1 MLVEYG
7 HAFLTTYPETL
18 FGIPEQGSNLLD
30 VDWRS
35 VIFLSDGGKTP
46 FSGLKCTRALNVPK
60 RKLFSPSGR
69 MAYTFSLINGLLSW
83 LKFSMRPL
91 LRCRM
96 LRPPACAPMYTS
108 PLGSSTYTDLM
119 LLEPKPSSRWLSCN
133 A

>member
-46 FSGLKCTRALNVPK
+46 FFRVEVYQSA
-60 RKLFSPSGR
+60 
-69 MAYTFSLINGLLSW
+69 
-83 LKFSMRPL
+83 
-91 LRCRM
+91 
-96 LRPPACAPMYTS
+96 
-108 PLGSSTYTDLM
+108 
-119 LLEPKPSSRWLSCN
+119 
-133 A
+133 